1 MSEDYA
7 GLVKRLRERSLG
19 DDFNVQDEALLVEAA
34 SALAALCDDN
44 DDLRALLR
52 EHGRHAE
59 GCDAVLND
67 GIAAFAEMRGI
78 PRSECATYRC
88 RCGWDV
94 AEKGLEG
101 K

>member
-1 MSEDYA
+1 MPDGLSELTA
-7 GLVKRLRERSLG
+7 RLRFHG
-19 DDFNVQDEALLVEAA
+19 DEDGPTIVDTMAEAA
-34 SALAALCDDN
+34 DAIDR
-44 DDLRALLR
+44 LRALLR
-52 EHGRHAE
+52 EYGRHAE

-88 RCGWDV
+88 RCGWDE

-101 K
+101 KDAK